1 MVAGEVD
8 LTAADR
14 DEEEL
19 DTAADAAADDR
30 SDHAVPSRGGS
41 RTRRS
46 APLPTD
52 DDDADI
58 EVLTSS
64 NSTHWCCN
72 LLYATESAA
81 ALASF
86 QKTRAIE

>member
-14 DEEEL
+14 DQEEEL
-19 DTAADAAADDR
+19 DTAADTAAADQPDQ
-30 SDHAVPSRGGS
+30 AGPSRGGA

-52 DDDADI
+52 DDDDV
-58 EVLTSS
+58 EVLIS
-64 NSTHWCCN
+64 
-72 LLYATESAA
+72 
-81 ALASF
+81 
-86 QKTRAIE
+86 